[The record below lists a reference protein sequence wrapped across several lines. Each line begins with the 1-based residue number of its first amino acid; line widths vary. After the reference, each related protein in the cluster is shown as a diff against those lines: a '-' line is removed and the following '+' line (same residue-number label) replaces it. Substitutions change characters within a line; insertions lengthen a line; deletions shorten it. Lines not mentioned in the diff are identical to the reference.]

1 MESSCIGQDVDHPSI
16 LRLQKWDPYQMQ
28 LNPSEFCDAFL
39 SPTKKLLLLLSHQSE
54 AFLLPLVT
62 GYFLDRNGPNG
73 YNSECHQD
81 SNISDI
87 NSSACVD
94 SCFSESLDDIP
105 CTSGYEEVDSCQAFT
120 RESSSLKFEHCRV
133 ICDAKSLAWGHCG
146 DAYNQHKD
154 ITFSELL
161 FVSGDHGVT
170 AHAFCRKDNVAK
182 KVLPESMFRQG
193 RWVEWGPATINKIM
207 QNKQSNFCCNDMGV
221 FYQGDND
228 NRNEEVLLDG
238 SVSDVDG
245 ARIGR
250 STSKKWLRTFLTEA
264 ETREVDG
271 DIWTILPSM
280 PTDSCSAEVVSFSIF
295 DCISLL
301 LEFLSHEDLMPV
313 KKEKWTAATALLRSV
328 RHSNSG
334 FVDQTVSLHS
344 ELQELRLEACN
355 LFRCLRIFSS
365 SSHRLVGFVLKLVNP
380 LEENGES
387 VYKIYVAIIMLFQ
400 SGIKWISS
408 VELKDMHQSP
418 DQNFEWTDFQFS
430 DNLLLCLNTCGV
442 ISVYDTTIGK
452 LVECIDVLRISSLSS
467 PLNSLKQAKDDMND
481 DLRPSGTDNQEE
493 KHQEVSG
500 KTINKSKHYLGHRR
514 FKKLMVASS
523 CSYLAVADEYGI
535 VYLICLDVYFLE
547 KYCWSNQLLP
557 HFQHFG
563 LGWEV
568 GGAAIGCQRVLSDP
582 SHCHREDIKS
592 LNMQRWPFKRKESQ
606 HDFFLSGF
614 SVSSQIKDQDTSH
627 LKSSLNPVRRM
638 FFPVDGFNEDDS
650 ISFSLFGVTR
660 LVKQCKIGTE
670 RGFKIVHTHLHL
682 SSEVNDDEVLNFQ
695 TAQFN
700 SERGA
705 FVGEVIGFSY
715 QGCLYLVT
723 RNGLSVVLPSVSVSS
738 NALSVGS
745 MGYWQPSLSTG
756 SEDQTQ
762 NILESERHGHISPW
776 KMELLD
782 RALLYEGPE
791 VADHLCSENGWD
803 LKIARIRQLQ
813 LGLDY
818 LEYNEIE
825 KSLEKLMDVNL
836 AEEGV
841 LRLLFTSIYQI
852 FCKVGNDSEVALAS
866 RLLSLAANFATNNI
880 RKYGL
885 LLHKKIASDDF
896 RMISDMDRGNLRRLQ
911 EMAHF
916 LEVIRKL
923 QSRLAPKLIKSD
935 QGLSD
940 DGESSS
946 TLDAIQL
953 QNHSH
958 LGMVVVD
965 DVASEMQNQH
975 ELACAAP
982 GSVINEKEK
991 LALMPVESF
1000 ESSCHTFSENF
1011 NVLSIPLSEV
1021 EIQGKKM
1028 IPSENPKDM
1037 ISRWEVD
1044 NLDLKTVVGDALRS
1058 GRLPLAVLQLHL
1070 QHLRDLVTEKE
1081 SQDTFGE
1088 VREIGRAIAYDLFLK
1103 GETGL
1108 AVATLQRLGEDI
1120 EVVLRQLLVG
1130 TVRRSLRQQVA
1141 DAMQG
1146 FGYLAPY
1153 EWKMLERISLIE
1165 RLYPSCSFWKT
1176 FLDRQKI
1183 SSSSVLPE
1191 EKKFFLKCSDS
1202 LVIECGDIDGVVI
1215 GPWANIKGSTSFPV
1229 ADAENA
1235 HAGYWTAAAVWSDAW
1250 DQETFDRIVL
1260 DQPFLMG
1267 VHVSWESQLEY
1278 HSSHNDWEEV
1288 SKLLDM
1294 IPASLLSGGSLQIN
1308 RDGAS
1313 SAVNTAHNSGYTDY
1327 RMYIYPPD
1335 ELEPVCIDIPN
1346 IKLLKYSASKKCS
1359 MWLRM
1364 LMEEELAKKF
1374 IFLKEYREGTAEIL
1388 HLLSRAGFISKKI
1401 KAHIETESIPS
1412 LHIAGSSSVGGEHE
1426 DALQALHNLVIH
1438 HCVKYG
1444 LPSLLDLY
1452 LDHHKLVLDNES
1464 LAKLQEAAGD
1474 CEWAKWLL
1482 LSRVKGRE
1490 YDASLSNA
1498 RSIVSNNIVSGSN
1511 LSILEVDDIIHTVDD
1526 MAEGG
1531 GEMAALA
1538 TLMFASAPIQSCL
1551 SSGSVNRNFSS
1562 SAQCTLENLRPALQ
1576 RFPTLWRT
1584 LIATCFG
1591 QDVTSSSLIPNAK
1604 SVFGNSALS
1613 EFLNWRETIFS
1624 SSGRDTSLAQMLPGW
1639 FSTPIRRLVELFVQ
1653 GSFNW
1658 QTLAVLSAGESF
1670 IPREADFFI
1679 TTRENAE
1686 VSAISWEAAIQKR
1699 VEVELYAS
1707 SFEKTGS
1714 GVENYLQRGRAL
1726 GAFSYLIDERVQ
1738 KLKSSNGHQK
1748 QSGGSSHGQASIQS
1762 DVQMLLAPVTQS
1774 EESLL
1779 ASVLP
1784 LAVLHFQDTVL
1795 VASCA
1800 LLLELCGLSARMIQ
1814 VDIAALRRIS
1824 SFCEV
1829 SELDE
1834 HFKHLSPKG
1843 SAFNTMPQEGDIAL
1857 SLAHALADDYLH
1869 QENISVTEQNGAT
1882 NGVASLKKPS
1892 RALLSVL
1899 NHLEKASLPLMTEG
1913 NTCGSWLKSGVGN
1926 GSEFRSEQKAASQ
1939 KWSLVSSFCQMHH
1952 MPLSTKYLAVL
1963 AKDNDWVGFL
1973 TEAQIGGYPFEMIVE
1988 VASKEFSD
1996 QRLMIHVLTV
2006 LRSMYSTRRKTSS
2019 TSISAYMGK
2028 SNEVNFSTR
2037 NNVAS
2042 PAELFKLLAESE
2054 KQKKPGET
2062 LLVKAKDLRWSL
2074 LAIIAS
2080 CFPDVSP
2087 LQCLTVWL
2095 EVTAARETSS
2105 IKVNDIASQI
2115 AVSVGAA
2122 VASTNRLPIGS
2133 RTLTFHYNRRNA
2145 KRRRLIE
2152 PTSSDPQGDLSP
2164 NAAYAY
2170 SNINISIEQD
2180 IMVEEETQKQVGDEI
2195 TILSDPDEA
2204 LVYLSKMVGVLC
2216 DQRLFLPLLRA
2227 FEMFLP
2233 SCSLLPFLRALQAF
2247 SQMRLSEA
2255 SAHLTSFSTR
2265 IKEEAL
2271 HAKTNLG
2278 KEMQIAT
2285 SWISSTAVTAADA
2298 LLSTCPSAYEKRCLL
2313 KLLAATDFGDGGS
2326 ATTFFSRCFW
2336 KINLAEPSLR
2346 KDEDSYL
2353 GNERLDD
2360 ASLLAELEKNGR
2372 WEHARNW
2379 ARQLEASGTPWKSA
2393 VHHVTETQAEA
2404 MVAEWKEFLWDVPEE
2419 RASLW
2424 SHCQTLFLRY
2434 SFPPLQAGLFFL
2446 KHAEA
2451 IEKLV
2456 PAKELH
2462 EMLLLS
2468 LQWLSGTMTKANPV
2482 YPLNLLR
2489 EIETRVWLL
2498 AVESEAQMK
2507 TEGNLTSAI
2516 SGQSPMNGNSSS
2528 VIEQTAGII
2537 TKMDNHLKEMKS
2549 NDKEKSDARDI
2560 NLMHLRNQQALDASS
2575 PATAVSSAKVKR
2587 KTKGFLPYRRPQ
2599 INPLDKSN
2607 DPEDGSGSPVN
2618 LKNDNELFKSFL
2630 QLEENVRLD
2639 ASASRWEERVEPEE
2653 LERAVLSLLEFGQV
2667 TAARQLQQKLSPGN
2681 VPCEFSVVDA
2691 ALKLA
2696 AISTPSCS
2704 DFSLSMLD
2712 PGVLSVVQ
2720 SYNLMSDDDF
2730 GDPLQVLENLT
2741 IKCSKDCGLGLC
2753 ERIVAVVK
2761 AANVLGLSFSEAYTK
2776 HPLELLQLLSLK
2788 AQDSL
2793 EEAKLLVQ
2801 THSMPPASVAQI
2813 LAESFLKGLLAA
2825 HRGGY
2830 MDFQKEEG
2838 PAPLL
2843 WRISDFY
2850 KWAELCPSEPEIGHA
2865 LMRLVIT
2872 GQEIPHACEVELLIL
2887 SHHFYKSSA
2896 CLDGVDVLV
2905 ELAGN
2910 RVDSYVAEGDFSCL
2924 ARLVTGVS
2932 NFHALNFILGMLIE
2946 NGQLELLLQKYSAA
2960 EIATGSAESVR
2971 GFRMAVLTALKKFN
2985 PYDFDAFA
2993 MVYNHFDMKH
3003 ETASLLESRAVQSV
3017 QQWSRRYDKDLNEDL
3032 LEAMHY
3038 YIEAAEVHST
3048 IDAGNKT
3055 HRACSQ
3061 AALLSL
3067 QIRLPDFAWLGL
3079 SETNARRALVE
3090 QSRFQE
3096 ALIVAEAY
3104 NLNQPGEWAPVLW
3117 NQMLKP
3123 ELIEQFV
3130 AEFVAV
3136 LPLQSSMLA
3145 EVARYYR
3152 AEVAARVDQSHFSV
3166 WLSPGGL
3173 PAEWLKHL
3181 SRSFRCLLKRTR
3193 DLRVRLQLATIATGF
3208 ADVIEACSQA
3218 LDKVPD
3224 NAGPLVLRK
3233 GHGGGYLP
3241 LM

>member
-1 MESSCIGQDVDHPSI
+1 MEGEQLTIRDVTMVAESQSKEGDSFFLITHRSQKASKAEVSLHEVPLALETSYWRGHLMSMNLKRSGN
-16 LRLQKWDPYQMQ
+16 LRLSYVAVSIPKA
-28 LNPSEFCDAFL
+28 LFL
-39 SPTKKLLLLLSHQSE
+39 FVRALLRFYRHFSTNNVIE
-54 AFLLPLVT
+54 ASD
-62 GYFLDRNGPNG
+62 GYFSGRNGVNG
-73 YNSECHQD
+73 YNSERLQD
-81 SNISDI
+81 SNIADI
-87 NSSACVD
+87 NSSARMD
-94 SCFSESLDDIP
+94 SSFSESLDDIP

-120 RESSSLKFEHCRV
+120 LESSSLKFEHCPV
-133 ICDAKSLAWGHCG
+133 ICDVKSLAWGHCG

-154 ITFSELL
+154 IAFSELL
-161 FVSGDHGVT
+161 FVSGDHGIT
-170 AHAFCRKDNVAK
+170 AHAFCHKDIVTK
-182 KVLPESMFRQG
+182 KVLPESMFRRG
-193 RWVEWGPATINKIM
+193 RWVEWGPATINKIL
-207 QNKQSNFCCNDMGV
+207 QNKQSNFCGNDMG
-221 FYQGDND
+221 FSYRGDDN
-228 NRNEEVLLDG
+228 NRNEEALLGG
-238 SVSDVDG
+238 SVSEVDG
-245 ARIGR
+245 TIFRR

-264 ETREVDG
+264 ETREIDG
-271 DIWTILPSM
+271 DIWTMLPSM
-280 PTDSCSAEVVSFSIF
+280 PTDSCSAEVASFSIF

-301 LEFLSHEDLMPV
+301 LEFLSREDLMSV
-313 KKEKWTAATALLRSV
+313 KKEKWTAATALLHSV
-328 RHSNSG
+328 CHLNSG
-334 FVDQTVSLHS
+334 SVDQTVSLHN
-344 ELQELRLEACN
+344 ELQKLRLEACD

-365 SSHRLVGFVLKLVNP
+365 SSHRLVGFVLKLINP

-387 VYKIYVAIIMLFQ
+387 VYKIYVTIVMLFQ

-408 VELKDMHQSP
+408 VELKGMHQSL

-430 DNLLLCLNTCGV
+430 DDLLLCLNTCGV

-452 LVECIDVLRISSLSS
+452 LVECIDVLQMSR
-467 PLNSLKQAKDDMND
+467 PLNSLKHAKVHMND
-481 DLRPSGTDNQEE
+481 DLRPSGIDKQEA

-500 KTINKSKHYLGHRR
+500 KTINEFKHYLGNRR
-514 FKKLMVASS
+514 FRRLMVASS
-523 CSYLAVADEYGI
+523 CSYLAVTDEYGI
-535 VYLICLDVYFLE
+535 VYLICPDVYFLE

-563 LGWEV
+563 SGWEV

-582 SHCHREDIKS
+582 SHCRREHIKS
-592 LNMQRWPFKRKESQ
+592 SNMQRWLFKRKESQ

-614 SVSSQIKDQDTSH
+614 YVASQIKDQDTSL

-660 LVKQCKIGTE
+660 LVKQCKIGNE

-682 SSEVNDDEVLNFQ
+682 SSEVNDDGVLNFR
-695 TAQFN
+695 TAEFN
-700 SERGA
+700 SERET

-756 SEDQTQ
+756 SECQTQ

-791 VADHLCSENGWD
+791 EAEHLCSENGWD
-803 LKIARIRQLQ
+803 LKIARIRRLQ

-841 LRLLFTSIYQI
+841 LRLLFTTIYQI

-866 RLLSLAANFATNNI
+866 RLLSLAANFATNSI

-885 LLHKKIASDDF
+885 LLHKKIAIMCQTTDDF
-896 RMISDMDRGNLRRLQ
+896 RMISDMNRGNLRRLH

-923 QSRLAPKLIKSD
+923 QCRLTPKLIKSD

-953 QNHSH
+953 QNDSH
-958 LGMVVVD
+958 LGIVVAD
-965 DVASEMQNQH
+965 YVASEIQNQH
-975 ELACAAP
+975 ELACP
-982 GSVINEKEK
+982 
-991 LALMPVESF
+991 
-1000 ESSCHTFSENF
+1000 
-1011 NVLSIPLSEV
+1011 
-1021 EIQGKKM
+1021 
-1028 IPSENPKDM
+1028 
-1037 ISRWEVD
+1037 
-1044 NLDLKTVVGDALRS
+1044 
-1058 GRLPLAVLQLHL
+1058 
-1070 QHLRDLVTEKE
+1070 
-1081 SQDTFGE
+1081 
-1088 VREIGRAIAYDLFLK
+1088 

-1130 TVRRSLRQQVA
+1130 TVRRSLRLHVA
-1141 DAMQG
+1141 DAMQR
-1146 FGYLAPY
+1146 FGYLAPS
-1153 EWKMLERISLIE
+1153 ESRMLERISLIE

-1183 SSSSVLPE
+1183 SSSSVSSE
-1191 EKKFFLKCSDS
+1191 GKKFFLKCSDS

-1215 GPWANIKGSTSFPV
+1215 GPWANIKGSTSFPI

-1235 HAGYWTAAAVWSDAW
+1235 HVGYWIAAAVWSDAW

-1294 IPASLLSGGSLQIN
+1294 IPASLLSDGSLQIN
-1308 RDGAS
+1308 RDGAP
-1313 SAVNTAHNSGYTDY
+1313 SAVNIAHKVGYTDY
-1327 RMYIYPPD
+1327 SMYIYPPD
-1335 ELEPVCIDIPN
+1335 EMEPVCISIPN

-1388 HLLSRAGFISKKI
+1388 HLLSRAGFISNKT
-1401 KAHIETESIPS
+1401 KAHIEPESIPS
-1412 LHIAGSSSVGGEHE
+1412 LHIPGSSSVGGEHE
-1426 DALQALHNLVIH
+1426 D
-1438 HCVKYG
+1438 
-1444 LPSLLDLY
+1444 
-1452 LDHHKLVLDNES
+1452 
-1464 LAKLQEAAGD
+1464 AGD

-1498 RSIVSNNIVSGSN
+1498 RSIVSNNIVPGSN

-1531 GEMAALA
+1531 GERAALA
-1538 TLMFASAPIQSCL
+1538 TLMFASTPIQSCL

-1584 LIATCFG
+1584 LISTCFG
-1591 QDVTSSSLIPNAK
+1591 QDVASSSLIPNAK

-1624 SSGRDTSLAQMLPGW
+1624 SSGHDTSLVQMLPGW
-1639 FSTPIRRLVELFVQ
+1639 FSKPIRRLVELFVQ

-1658 QTLAVLSAGESF
+1658 QTLAVLSTGESF

-1686 VSAISWEAAIQKR
+1686 ESAISWEAAIQKR

-1707 SFEKTGS
+1707 SFEKSGS

-1726 GAFSYLIDERVQ
+1726 AAFSYLIDARVQ
-1738 KLKSSNGHQK
+1738 KLKSVMGTRSNLVALLMAK
-1748 QSGGSSHGQASIQS
+1748 QPETNACLHNMDMDKQNQPELIDSSKSNQSNSMNLGWVGSN
-1762 DVQMLLAPVTQS
+1762 P
-1774 EESLL
+1774 
-1779 ASVLP
+1779 
-1784 LAVLHFQDTVL
+1784 QDTLL

-1800 LLLELCGLSARMIQ
+1800 FLLELCGLSARMLQ

-1824 SFCEV
+1824 SFYEV
-1829 SELDE
+1829 SEHDE

-1869 QENISVTEQNGAT
+1869 QENISIAEQKGAT

-1892 RALLSVL
+1892 RALLSL
-1899 NHLEKASLPLMTEG
+1899 LSHLEKASLPLMIEG
-1913 NTCGSWLKSGVGN
+1913 NTCGSWLKSGDGN

-1939 KWSLVSSFCQMHH
+1939 KWSLVTSFCQMHH

-1963 AKDNDWVGFL
+1963 AKDNDW
-1973 TEAQIGGYPFEMIVE
+1973 
-1988 VASKEFSD
+1988 ASKEFSD
-1996 QRLMIHVLTV
+1996 QRLMIHVLTI
-2006 LRSMYSTRRKTSS
+2006 LRSMYSTRKKTSS
-2019 TSISAYMGK
+2019 SSISAYMGK
-2028 SNEVNFSTR
+2028 SNEVDFSIR
-2037 NNVAS
+2037 NDVTS
-2042 PAELFKLLAESE
+2042 PAELFKLLAECE

-2095 EVTAARETSS
+2095 EVTAARFASNFLWLLLSPCRYSSSEELMDQMIRLDFLLVLSVYIAFVSSFLCGFCFKIFDSRSQCKFSYRETSS

-2115 AVSVGAA
+2115 AATVGAA
-2122 VASTNRLPIGS
+2122 VASTDRLPIGS
-2133 RTLTFHYNRRNA
+2133 RALTFRYNRRNA

-2152 PTSSDPQGDLSP
+2152 PTSSDPQCDLSS
-2164 NAAYAY
+2164 NAAYA
-2170 SNINISIEQD
+2170 SSSINIFIEQD
-2180 IMVEEETQKQVGDEI
+2180 ILVEEETQKQVGNEI

-2216 DQRLFLPLLRA
+2216 EQRLFLPLLRA

-2233 SCSLLPFLRALQAF
+2233 SCSLLPFLRALQDF

-2265 IKEEAL
+2265 IKEEVL
-2271 HAKTNLG
+2271 HAKTNMG

-2326 ATTFFSRCFW
+2326 AATLFSRCYW

-2379 ARQLEASGTPWKSA
+2379 ARQLESSGTPWKSA

-2404 MVAEWKEFLWDVPEE
+2404 MVAEWKEFLWDVPDE

-2446 KHAEA
+2446 KHAES

-2468 LQWLSGTMTKANPV
+2468 LQWLSGTMTKTNPV

-2498 AVESEAQMK
+2498 AVESEAQVK
-2507 TEGNLTSAI
+2507 TEGNLTSAT

-2528 VIEQTAGII
+2528 VIEQTASII

-2549 NDKEKSDARDI
+2549 NEKEKSDARES

-2575 PATAVSSAKVKR
+2575 PATAVSIAKVKR
-2587 KTKGFLPYRRPQ
+2587 KTKGYSSYRRPQ

-2607 DPEDGSGSPVN
+2607 DSEDGLGSPVN
-2618 LKNDNELFKSFL
+2618 LRNDDELFKSFL
-2630 QLEENVRLD
+2630 QLEENVRLE

-2681 VPCEFSVVDA
+2681 VPSEFSVVDA

-2696 AISTPSCS
+2696 AISAPSCS

-2712 PGVLSVVQ
+2712 PDVLSVVQ
-2720 SYNLMSDDDF
+2720 SYSLMSDDDF

-2741 IKCSKDCGLGLC
+2741 SKCSKDRGLGLC

-2761 AANVLGLSFSEAYTK
+2761 AANMLGLSFPEAYAK

-2793 EEAKLLVQ
+2793 EEAKLL
-2801 THSMPPASVAQI
+2801 
-2813 LAESFLKGLLAA
+2813 GLLAA

-2830 MDFQKEEG
+2830 MESQKEEG

-2896 CLDGVDVLV
+2896 CLDGVDILV

-2960 EIATGSAESVR
+2960 EIATGSAEAVR

-3017 QQWSRRYDKDLNEDL
+3017 QQWSLRYDKDLNEDL

-3067 QIRLPDFAWLGL
+3067 QIRLPDFAWLDL

-3181 SRSFRCLLKRTR
+3181 ARSFRCLLKRTR
-3193 DLRVRLQLATIATGF
+3193 DLRVRLQLAAIATGF
-3208 ADVIEACSQA
+3208 TDIIDACSNA